1 MVASEI
7 RSLYRDED
15 DLFRTV
21 IKRIYEERV
30 GDKWV
35 VQKVESIVED
45 GETALTRLNIGTVG
59 SSRRNGNL
67 YRRFGSTSGSRC
79 ELLGRKDSE
88 RRKLVNFRLSDTLL

>member
-35 VQKVESIVED
+35 VKKVEIIFED
-45 GETALTRLNIGTVG
+45 GEPAQPFEYRHGWVIPPEWEFISEVWGVRAEAGVSYSAERTAKEE
-59 SSRRNGNL
+59 NL
-67 YRRFGSTSGSRC
+67 
-79 ELLGRKDSE
+79 
-88 RRKLVNFRLSDTLL
+88 